1 MKIAENSRIL
11 SFTIIERMHL
21 SLQLLGLADKRKNYL
36 VVYLHEKQKD
46 QQMGKIQ
53 IDQVYQ

>member
-1 MKIAENSRIL
+1 
-11 SFTIIERMHL
+11 MHL

-53 IDQVYQ
+53 IDQVCQ